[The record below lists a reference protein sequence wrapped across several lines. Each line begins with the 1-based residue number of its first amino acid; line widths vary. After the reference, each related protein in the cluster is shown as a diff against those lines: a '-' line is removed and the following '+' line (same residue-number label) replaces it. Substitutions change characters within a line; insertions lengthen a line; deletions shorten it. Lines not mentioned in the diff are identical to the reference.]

1 MNWSN
6 SKVRFR
12 DTSRL
17 VFQELQERHLVGRNS
32 MVGLLNI
39 ATFIEE
45 KRISVGLWPF
55 YPKVSNWM
63 ELVFWKLMSDIWVL
77 PLQTL
82 GWRFSSLQLDRVFFL
97 KFSMRSFESS
107 CDIWVLPLQTCTVGC
122 RKWLEEHFLMNL
134 IWQGYTY
141 ESVLKHSFL
150 IWDDHFIMFN

>member
-45 KRISVGLWPF
+45 NRISVGLTVTILS
-55 YPKVSNWM
+55 KNLNWS
-63 ELVFWKLMSDIWVL
+63 ELVF
-77 PLQTL
+77 
-82 GWRFSSLQLDRVFFL
+82 
-97 KFSMRSFESS
+97 
-107 CDIWVLPLQTCTVGC
+107 
-122 RKWLEEHFLMNL
+122 
-134 IWQGYTY
+134 
-141 ESVLKHSFL
+141 
-150 IWDDHFIMFN
+150 

>member
-45 KRISVGLWPF
+45 NRISVGLKCDHFIQKFLIGLSWSF
-55 YPKVSNWM
+55 ES
-63 ELVFWKLMSDIWVL
+63 LWVTSGFFRYKHTVEGFL
-77 PLQTL
+77 RYNNCIHWSEQNL
-82 GWRFSSLQLDRVFFL
+82 GWDLTVCFFSL
-97 KFSMRSFESS
+97 KFSMRSSESS
-107 CDIWVLPLQTCTVGC
+107 CDIWVLPFQTCTDGC
-122 RKWLEEHFLMNL
+122 RK
-134 IWQGYTY
+134 
-141 ESVLKHSFL
+141 
-150 IWDDHFIMFN
+150 

>member
-77 PLQTL
+77 PLHHWVEGFLSYNLT
-82 GWRFSSLQLDRVFFL
+82 VFFL
-97 KFSMRSFESS
+97 KFWWGLLRVHMTSGFFCCKLVLLVVGNGWKNIFNEFYMTRVHIWIGAQTFLSNLGWSFYY
-107 CDIWVLPLQTCTVGC
+107 V
-122 RKWLEEHFLMNL
+122 
-134 IWQGYTY
+134 
-141 ESVLKHSFL
+141 
-150 IWDDHFIMFN
+150 